1 MDNTSILVL
10 ATQYSFFAAF
20 AAMAA
25 GAFYFMMERNNLTP
39 DYSQVVSLSA
49 MIALVAA
56 INYYAMK
63 EMVGLS
69 GDIAELSTFP
79 TEYRYIDWL
88 ITTPLILAVFPI
100 LLGGRRFDASLMTRL
115 MVADV
120 VMIVFGYVGE
130 VSINR
135 AGGGTMLGWWCLL
148 LATAAWFY
156 ILYILFAEVGRA
168 MEGKEP
174 GLVRA
179 LQTMRVFVVVGWIIY
194 PLGYLVA
201 ALDVDPS
208 LLVARELV
216 YCIADVINKVG
227 FGMVAVAAAK
237 AASMRQWEGGRLAP
251 AE

>member
-10 ATQYSFFAAF
+10 ATQYSFIAAF

-39 DYSQVVSLSA
+39 EYSPVASLSA

-63 EMVGLS
+63 DMVGMS
-69 GDIAELSTFP
+69 GDIAEITAFP
-79 TEYRYIDWL
+79 TEYRYIDWV
-88 ITTPLILAVFPI
+88 ITTPLILAIFPI

-120 VMIVFGYVGE
+120 LMIVFGYVGE
-130 VSINR
+130 VSINQ

-148 LATAAWFY
+148 IATAAWFY
-156 ILYILFAEVGRA
+156 ILYVLFAEIGQA
-168 MEGKEP
+168 MEGKDP
-174 GLVRA
+174 SLVNA
-179 LQTMRVFVVVGWIIY
+179 LNLLRVFVVVGWVIY

-208 LLVARELV
+208 LLVMRELV
-216 YCIADVINKVG
+216 YCIADVVNKVG
-227 FGMVAVAAAK
+227 FGVVAVAAAK
-237 AASMRQWEGGRLAP
+237 AASMRQWEGGRMAP